1 MYDAPRRTFSSIV
14 SITGH
19 VALGAA
25 VLFGAGRTGRS
36 DPAPPIAASILFQPA
51 APLRGDGGPPVPGPV
66 PIPLLDF
73 RSLPSPATL
82 PSTGITTLPFSPLF
96 SSLHS
101 GSGSDP
107 STGWSAV
114 VSEAQPEVLSGPLPI
129 YPELLRQA
137 GVQGEVLLEV
147 VVDTTG
153 RVLAPS
159 IVIISA
165 THPGFV
171 AAARQALLPTLFRPA
186 MVGGRAVQTRVRIPY
201 AFALRGGTGRA
212 R

>member
-1 MYDAPRRTFSSIV
+1 MYFSSIV

-25 VLFGAGRTGRS
+25 VLFGTASTGRS
-36 DPAPPIAASILFQPA
+36 HPARPIVGTILFQPA
-51 APLRGDGGPPVPGPV
+51 APVRGDGRLSVPGPV
-66 PIPLLDF
+66 VIPTQDF
-73 RSLPSPATL
+73 RFLPLPATL
-82 PSTGITTLPFSPLF
+82 PSTGITTPTFSPLF
-96 SSLHS
+96 SSPHS
-101 GSGSDP
+101 GSGRDP
-107 STGWSAV
+107 STGWSGV
-114 VSEAQPEVLSGPLPI
+114 VTEAQPEVLSGPLPL

-137 GVQGEVLLEV
+137 GVQGEVLLEA

-159 IVIISA
+159 IVVIAA

-171 AAARQALLPTLFRPA
+171 AAARQALLATLFRPA
-186 MVGGRAVQTRVRIPY
+186 MVRGRAVQTQVRIPY
-201 AFALRGGTGRA
+201 AFAIRGGTGRA

>member
-1 MYDAPRRTFSSIV
+1 MRTLSSVV

-25 VLFGAGRTGRS
+25 VLFGTQKTGRS
-36 DPAPPIAASILFQPA
+36 EPVPPIVASIFFQPD
-51 APLRGDGGPPVPGPV
+51 APVHGDEGPSVPGPV
-66 PIPLLDF
+66 PIPPQDF
-73 RSLPSPATL
+73 RFLPSPATL
-82 PSTGITTLPFSPLF
+82 PGTAITTQTFSPFF
-96 SSLHS
+96 SSPHS

-107 STGWSAV
+107 STCGSAA
-114 VSEAQPEVLSGPLPI
+114 VSDAQPEVLTGPLPV

-137 GVQGEVLLEV
+137 GVQGEVLLEA

-159 IVIISA
+159 IVVIAA

-171 AAARQALLPTLFRPA
+171 AAARQALLTTLFRPA
-186 MVGGRAVQTRVRIPY
+186 MVGGRAVPTRVRLPY
-201 AFALRGGTGRA
+201 AFAIRGGTGRA

>member
-1 MYDAPRRTFSSIV
+1 MRAFSSVV

-25 VLFGAGRTGRS
+25 VLLGTAKTGRS
-36 DPAPPIAASILFQPA
+36 NPGGAFVPTIVFPPPV
-51 APLRGDGGPPVPGPV
+51 PMHGDGGPSVPGPV
-66 PIPLLDF
+66 TIPLLDF

-82 PSTGITTLPFSPLF
+82 PSTGITTQTFAPFF
-96 SSLHS
+96 SSSPHS

-107 STGWSAV
+107 STGWSV
-114 VSEAQPEVLSGPLPI
+114 VREAQPEVLSGPLPV

-137 GVQGEVLLEV
+137 GVQGEVLLEA

-153 RVLAPS
+153 RVLASS
-159 IVIISA
+159 IVIIAA

-171 AAARQALLPTLFRPA
+171 AAARQALLATLFRPA

-201 AFALRGGTGRA
+201 AFAIRGGRGRA

>member
-25 VLFGAGRTGRS
+25 VLLGTARAGRS
-36 DPAPPIAASILFQPA
+36 DPARPIVSPIFFQPA
-51 APLRGDGGPPVPGPV
+51 APVRGDGGLSVPGPV
-66 PIPLLDF
+66 IIPPQDF
-73 RSLPSPATL
+73 RFLPSPATL
-82 PSTGITTLPFSPLF
+82 LTTGITTPTFSPLF
-96 SSLHS
+96 SSPHS

-107 STGWSAV
+107 STGWS
-114 VSEAQPEVLSGPLPI
+114 VSEAQPEVLSGPLPV

-137 GVQGEVLLEV
+137 GVQGEVLLEAI
-147 VVDTTG
+147 VDTTG

-159 IVIISA
+159 IVVIAA

-171 AAARQALLPTLFRPA
+171 AAARQALLTTLFRPA
-186 MVGGRAVQTRVRIPY
+186 MVGGRAVPTRVRIPY
-201 AFALRGGTGRA
+201 AFAIRGGTGRA